1 MGTPFRAH
9 VAEQLQRWKKTD
21 SVAQQILEKP
31 SAWPTEVA
39 FS

>member
-9 VAEQLQRWKKTD
+9 VAEQLQRWKKD

-31 SAWPTEVA
+31 STWPTEVA